1 MIFNNK
7 LIIRVQN
14 YMKNNDEKIIKNC
27 FKMHYGVHYY
37 LAKFEI
43 KIQLVYG
50 EIKKDKLYYG

>member
-1 MIFNNK
+1 
-7 LIIRVQN
+7 
-14 YMKNNDEKIIKNC
+14 
-27 FKMHYGVHYY
+27 MHYGVHYY

>member
-1 MIFNNK
+1 
-7 LIIRVQN
+7 
-14 YMKNNDEKIIKNC
+14 MKNNDEKIIKNC
-27 FKMHYGVHYY
+27 FKMHYDVHYY